1 MVRHTMKR
9 RFAVEAVDVGPD
21 CAIAQDARPG
31 HQARSLLREGLLVA
45 LAIFGL
51 LWLVGWSYREVYVA
65 RVDDVTALADGL
77 LLVPGARW
85 EDWFTEGHSHF
96 FDAYPEWPRGI
107 TAFARP
113 AFQFLIYLAHFLF
126 GRDWS
131 SYLALNYLGI
141 AAVVAVAFAIAR
153 SVLRLGTGAALVAAA
168 LVFLS
173 PSVLQNSIWQVGFAS
188 EPLAGAL
195 VGGAFLA
202 LVARKHTACGALLL
216 VALFTK
222 ETVAWA
228 PVAAAMSA
236 FLQPPASLNLRRR
249 LVIAGGLLLP
259 LVLWLAFRFAV
270 YGGIGG
276 TYATA
281 SYSPLLGFLQLT
293 FRKVIHF
300 DHLFITEDVGVTG
313 GSWPII
319 DWLFR
324 ISVAGLLALLFLWWA
339 IGALRALTPR
349 FRGAM
354 SERQW
359 PTVDARGLVTL
370 WAVTGLA
377 LYVVLPVSNPVYA
390 TSAVMLAWPAV
401 VAGVWQGGSALR
413 AALAA
418 CLPLSLMQMAHLLVG
433 ISLPPLHPYMAEN
446 YRAAAEMGTLLRNTP
461 AGIRQI
467 FVVSSAR
474 SVAPANPAYLR
485 AFLGLSAQIVHL
497 IDIDWNCGAEG
508 DHVTFDYARTHSVV
522 TLNASLPECATFEF
536 GYADAGKN
544 ALSGTRIRRD
554 DLVQYELPEAHT
566 VERNHPWESELFLG
580 RQVVA
585 QVHPRGS
592 ARFVIE
598 RGGADG
604 GLAWFDTP

>member
-1 MVRHTMKR
+1 MRH
-9 RFAVEAVDVGPD
+9 RFAAEAVDLGPD
-21 CAIAQDARPG
+21 DAVTQGARPG
-31 HQARSLLREGLLVA
+31 HQARGILREGLLVA

-141 AAVVAVAFAIAR
+141 AMVAAVAFAIAR
-153 SVLRLGTGAALVAAA
+153 SALRLGAGAALVAAA

-202 LVARKHTACGALLL
+202 LVARKHTACSALLL

-222 ETVAWA
+222 ETAAWA
-228 PVAAAMSA
+228 PVAAAMSV
-236 FLQPPASLNLRRR
+236 LVQPPAGANLRRR
-249 LVIAGGLLLP
+249 FVIAGGMLLP
-259 LVLWLAFRFAV
+259 LVLWLAFRFAF
-270 YGGIGG
+270 YGGIRG

-281 SYSPLLGFLQLT
+281 PYSPFLGFLQLT
-293 FRKVIHF
+293 FRKIIHF
-300 DHLFITEDVGVTG
+300 DHLFISEDVGVTG

-319 DWLFR
+319 DRLFR
-324 ISVAGLLALLFLWWA
+324 ISVAGLLALLFFWWA
-339 IGALRALTPR
+339 IRALRELTPR
-349 FRGAM
+349 FMAGM

-359 PTVDARGLVTL
+359 PAVDARWLVTL
-370 WAVTGLA
+370 WALTGLA
-377 LYVVLPVSNPVYA
+377 LYVILPVSNPVYA
-390 TSAVMLAWPAV
+390 TSAVMFAWPAV
-401 VAGVWQGGSALR
+401 VAEIWQGRSVLR
-413 AALAA
+413 AALAV
-418 CLPLSLMQMAHLLVG
+418 CLPLSLMQMAHFLVG
-433 ISLPPLHPYMAEN
+433 ISLPPLHPYMVEN
-446 YRAAAEMGTLLRNTP
+446 YRAAAEMDTLLRDTP

-474 SVAPANPAYLR
+474 SVAPANPAYLQP
-485 AFLGLSAQIVHL
+485 FLGVGAQIVHL
-497 IDIDWNCGAEG
+497 IDVDWNCEAEG
-508 DHVTFDYARTHSVV
+508 DHVTFYYARADSVV
-522 TLNASLPECATFEF
+522 TLSASLPECAAFEF

-554 DLVQYELPEAHT
+554 DLVQYELPEAHP
-566 VERNHPWESELFLG
+566 VERNHPWEPELFLG
-580 RQVVA
+580 RRVVA
-585 QVHPRGS
+585 QVHLRVP

-598 RGGADG
+598 RGGSEG